1 MANVAMTSHPLA
13 LQSIL
18 LRSSEIDIAKDFHP
32 NLPGQGELLP
42 LFRNVDG
49 HFSRNTTTF
58 GTGDGSQQEAKWVQ
72 FVSRFE
78 FVYVRPKADG
88 APPEEHEFEQHRV
101 ASIRADIAA
110 SYIINSEDFPSD
122 EVLQHWATNNVML
135 HTWPYWR
142 EYCHNTLLRTGL
154 PVTLIPLIS
163 LAQQRGQNPSPE

>member
-1 MANVAMTSHPLA
+1 MANSATVLHPLA

-32 NLPGQGELLP
+32 NLPGQVELLP

-49 HFSRNTTTF
+49 YFARNTTTF
-58 GTGDGSQQEAKWVQ
+58 GTDDGSQPQAKWVQ

-88 APPEEHEFEQHRV
+88 SPPEEHEFEQHRI

-110 SYIINSEDFPSD
+110 NYIVNDAEFPSD
-122 EVLQHWATNNVML
+122 EVLHHWAANNVML

-154 PVTLIPLIS
+154 PVTMIPLIS
-163 LAQQRGQNPSPE
+163 LAPQQQEA